1 MPSLTM
7 LPATTCGGTPT
18 LTFGRMVDHEHG
30 RRQMPNA
37 TSQGCRPMMRTT
49 TIANVI
55 YTHTEGE
62 PLCIIHSGIPYPP
75 GSSILEKRA
84 FLEKH
89 YDWLRCALMREPRGH
104 KDMFGVFLTPPSGP
118 DFEAGLIWVDGTQY
132 SHMCGHGT
140 IAVSMVMVAM
150 GLVPRSCGAST
161 TIRFETTAGPVVAEV
176 GHEGTEVS
184 WCRFENVPA
193 YVAAQEIPL
202 DLPGYGPVKADLVWG
217 GNYFGAIDCRG
228 IGLQIGAE
236 NGSELSRVGVLA
248 REMLREKVRVQHPS
262 QPHINNLNFVTLWHE
277 PTIPGALYKCVHV
290 FSAGQ
295 LDRSPGGTGTSAM
308 MAMFEARSELKIGQ
322 TIRSEG
328 LLGTGT
334 FEGCLIGETDLNG
347 VRAVRPTVKGTAGL
361 LGTAHWVFDPGDPVQ
376 AGFLVS

>member
-1 MPSLTM
+1 
-7 LPATTCGGTPT
+7 
-18 LTFGRMVDHEHG
+18 
-30 RRQMPNA
+30 
-37 TSQGCRPMMRTT
+37 MMRTQ
-49 TIANVI
+49 TIADVI

-75 GSSILEKRA
+75 GSSILEKRR
-84 FLEKH
+84 FLESH

-118 DFEAGLIWVDGTQY
+118 EFDAGLIWIDGTQY

-140 IAVSMVMVAM
+140 IAVSMAMVALE
-150 GLVPRSCGAST
+150 LVPRSGADTT
-161 TIRFETTAGPVVAEV
+161 TIRFETTAGPVYAEV
-176 GHEGTEVS
+176 GHGDAEVL

-193 YVAAQEIPL
+193 YVAAQDIPL
-202 DLPGYGPVKADLVWG
+202 DLPGYGPVTADLAWG
-217 GNYFGAIDCRG
+217 GNYFGIIDCRG
-228 IGLQIGAE
+228 IGLRIGPDT
-236 NGSELSRVGVLA
+236 GSELSRLGVLA
-248 REMLREKVRVQHPS
+248 REILREKVKLQHPTQS
-262 QPHINNLNFVTLWHE
+262 HINNLNFVTFWHE
-277 PTIPGALYKCVHV
+277 PTLPGAFYKCVHV

-308 MAMFEARSELKIGQ
+308 MAMFEARDRLKIGQ

-334 FEGCLIGETDLNG
+334 FEGCLIGTTDLNG
-347 VRAVRPTVKGTAGL
+347 TRAVRPTVKGTAGL
-361 LGTAHWVFDPGDPVQ
+361 LGTARWLIDRTDPVS